1 MKSLIKYIIFS
12 LVFISCNSTVDKEKE
27 CIEVIRED
35 IADCNCFVEGRD
47 KFVSLFFSRIKDKT
61 IVQMSTHVDRP
72 YLDNTVSYYK
82 QVGSYIFVCSGF
94 CEEFQ
99 KENGFAKWDDSL
111 NTRHLGIDHYLSL
124 SDTFYSPY
132 KDALENYI
140 IKSYEYKEKEFIH
153 IESISDEEAYII
165 SVQADSFNIGF
176 LPLDVLPE

>member
-1 MKSLIKYIIFS
+1 MKNIIIKYIIPF
-12 LVFISCNSTVDKEKE
+12 LVFFSCNPKTDNEKKD
-27 CIEVIRED
+27 CLEVIMED

-47 KFVSLFFSRIKDKT
+47 KFVSLFFSKNKDKT

-82 QVGSYIFVCSGF
+82 KVGSYIFVCSGF

-99 KENGFAKWDDSL
+99 KENGFAKWDDTL

-140 IKSYEYKEKEFIH
+140 IKSYEYKEKELIH

-165 SVQADSFNIGF
+165 RS
-176 LPLDVLPE
+176 